1 MKCSNIYVFVIFWRC
16 SLDQTALLSAALNTS
31 QQDSMVRR
39 ASIDN
44 GGIMIRS
51 SLDTTGFVDN
61 FSSTNAEVISETG
74 HDLLSACTLETKAS
88 EFSTLDHPHHQV
100 SCTFANAVTTSK
112 SSQVSDQTPP
122 IAFSQVCI
130 YFFREINLLFLYV
143 VIISTFFSS
152 LLRRWSNQWSLQL
165 QLQ

>member
-1 MKCSNIYVFVIFWRC
+1 M
-16 SLDQTALLSAALNTS
+16 NTS

-44 GGIMIRS
+44 GGIV

-61 FSSTNAEVISETG
+61 FSSTTADVINEAG

-88 EFSTLDHPHHQV
+88 EFSTLDPHQV
-100 SCTFANAVTTSK
+100 SCTFANAVTTFANAITTSK

-122 IAFSQVCI
+122 IAFSQVYI
-130 YFFREINLLFLYV
+130 FP
-143 VIISTFFSS
+143 
-152 LLRRWSNQWSLQL
+152 
-165 QLQ
+165 

>member
-1 MKCSNIYVFVIFWRC
+1 M
-16 SLDQTALLSAALNTS
+16 NTS

-44 GGIMIRS
+44 GGIVIRS

-61 FSSTNAEVISETG
+61 FSSTTADVINEAG

-88 EFSTLDHPHHQV
+88 EFSTLDPHQV
-100 SCTFANAVTTSK
+100 SCTFANAVTTFANAITTSK

-122 IAFSQVCI
+122 IAFSQVYI
-130 YFFREINLLFLYV
+130 FP
-143 VIISTFFSS
+143 
-152 LLRRWSNQWSLQL
+152 
-165 QLQ
+165 